1 MVEMSCEVEHLS
13 VLRCPPMAKHSFGT
27 PVEDDILEI
36 QGKDY
41 RLQPF
46 GMRAF
51 KESIERAKEAERI
64 KGLDGTERTETTY
77 NLSVDLIVGAVH
89 PDDKEAVAQQIEDSV
104 PPMLVSQIAAAIM
117 RGLTDVDPTLPTSSS
132 DGSSE
137 TGEDSTD
144 GASDEAST
152 PST

>member
-1 MVEMSCEVEHLS
+1 
-13 VLRCPPMAKHSFGT
+13 MAKHSFGA

-36 QGKDY
+36 QGIEY

-51 KESIERAKEAERI
+51 KQSMERSKEAEKLREME
-64 KGLDGTERTETTY
+64 GADRTGATY
-77 NLSVDLIVGAVH
+77 ELSVDLIVNAVH
-89 PDDKEAVAQQIEDSV
+89 PDEQEMIKQHIEDSV
-104 PPMLVSQIAAAIM
+104 PPILVSQIAAAIM
-117 RGLTDVDPTLPTSSS
+117 RGLTDVDPTQPTSSS

-137 TGEDSTD
+137 TGPDSTD
-144 GASDEAST
+144 GASPVEST

>member
-1 MVEMSCEVEHLS
+1 
-13 VLRCPPMAKHSFGT
+13 MAKHSFGA

-36 QGKDY
+36 QGVEY

-51 KESIERAKEAERI
+51 KQSLERSKEAEKIRDLE
-64 KGLDGTERTETTY
+64 GAERTETTY
-77 NLSVDLIVGAVH
+77 NLSVDLIINAVH
-89 PDDKEAVAQQIEDSV
+89 PDEQDKIREHIENSV
-104 PPMLVSQIAAAIM
+104 SPVLVSQIAAAIM
-117 RGLTDVDPTLPTSSS
+117 RGLTDVDPTQPTSSS

-137 TGEDSTD
+137 TGPDSTD
-144 GASDEAST
+144 GASDEEST

>member
-1 MVEMSCEVEHLS
+1 
-13 VLRCPPMAKHSFGT
+13 MAKHSFGA

-36 QGKDY
+36 QGIEY

-51 KESIERAKEAERI
+51 KQSMERSKEAEKLREME
-64 KGLDGTERTETTY
+64 GADRTGATY
-77 NLSVDLIVGAVH
+77 ELSVDLIVNAVH
-89 PDDKEAVAQQIEDSV
+89 PDELEMIKQHLEDSV
-104 PPMLVSQIAAAIM
+104 PPILVSQIAAAIM

-137 TGEDSTD
+137 TGPDSTD
-144 GASDEAST
+144 GASDEEST

>member
-1 MVEMSCEVEHLS
+1 
-13 VLRCPPMAKHSFGT
+13 MAKHSFGA

-36 QGKDY
+36 QGKEY

-51 KESIERAKEAERI
+51 KGSLERSKEADKIRTME
-64 KGLDGTERTETTY
+64 GTERTESTY
-77 NLSVDLIVGAVH
+77 ALSVDLIVNAVH
-89 PDDKEAVAQQIEDSV
+89 PDDQERVAQHIEDSV
-104 PPMLVSQIAAAIM
+104 PPVLVSQIAAAIM
-117 RGLTDVDPTLPTSSS
+117 RGLTDVDPTQPTSSS

-137 TGEDSTD
+137 TGDDSTD
-144 GASDEAST
+144 GASDEEST

>member
-1 MVEMSCEVEHLS
+1 
-13 VLRCPPMAKHSFGT
+13 MAKHSFGN

-36 QGKDY
+36 QGVEY

-51 KESIERAKEAERI
+51 KESMERSREADKLRNME
-64 KGLDGTERTETTY
+64 GTERTEGTY
-77 NLSVDLIVGAVH
+77 ALSVDLIVNAVH
-89 PDDKEAVAQQIEDSV
+89 PDDQERVAQHIEDSV
-104 PPMLVSQIAAAIM
+104 PPVLVSQIAAAIM
-117 RGLTDVDPTLPTSSS
+117 RGLTDVDPTQPTSSS

-137 TGEDSTD
+137 TGDD
-144 GASDEAST
+144 GTAGVSDEEST